1 MKTETTRKES
11 ASLRFL
17 YGTALGRLLLK
28 PLCARWVSRCAGAFM
43 DSALSRPLIRRFVKK
58 NGIHL
63 ADFEDTRYRCFND
76 CFSRKIRPEL
86 RPIDRDPDVLVS
98 PCDALLSAYE
108 IKEDSVFHIKG
119 SDYTVGGLL
128 GGNEAL
134 TDTYAGG
141 LCLVFRLCVHHYHRY
156 MYLDD
161 GEKGENTFLKGKLH
175 TVRPIALEKFPVFVQ
190 NCREYT
196 VMQTEHFGTVTQI
209 EVGALLVGKIKN
221 HHGSHRFVRGE
232 EKGTFL
238 YGGSTIVVL
247 LPRDAGVTL
256 GGDLL
261 QKTAEGIETEVK
273 MGECLGK
280 RGNR

>member
-1 MKTETTRKES
+1 MKETKTQKES

-28 PLCARWVSRCAGAFM
+28 PLCARWVSRLAGAFM

-58 NGIHL
+58 NAIDL
-63 ADFEDTRYRCFND
+63 ADFEDEKYTCFND
-76 CFSRKIRPEL
+76 CFTRKIRPHL
-86 RPIDRDPDVLVS
+86 RPIDRDPDALVS

-108 IKEDSVFHIKG
+108 IGEDSVFHIKG
-119 SDYTVGGLL
+119 SDYTVRGLL
-128 GGNEAL
+128 GGNDAL
-134 TDTYAGG
+134 GESYAGG

-161 GEKGENTFLKGKLH
+161 GEKGENVFIPGCLH
-175 TVRPIALEKFPVFVQ
+175 TVRPIALERFPVFVQ

-196 VMQTEHFGTVTQI
+196 VMETEHLGTVTQI

-221 HHGSHRFVRGE
+221 HHGAHRFVRGE

-238 YGGSTIVVL
+238 YGGSTIVLL
-247 LPRDAGVTL
+247 LPRGAGIL
-256 GGDLL
+256 LDGDVL
-261 QKTAEGIETEVK
+261 QKTALGEETEVK
-273 MGECLGK
+273 MGERLGK
-280 RGNR
+280 RNKS